1 MILFTL
7 SLVIMLL
14 CGFPFMVT
22 LLGSLIFY
30 IFFYMPDLGPRLMMT
45 IVQQIVSGI
54 TPPALVCVP
63 MFILS
68 ASIITSGK
76 SAGKLIQM
84 IKTFVGHLPG
94 GLPITTNASCT
105 LFGSVSGS
113 TQATVAAIGG
123 TMRPMLLQAGYPSS
137 FTLGLIINSS
147 DIAFLIPPSIGFIV
161 YGVATNTSI
170 GMLFLSGILPGLLI
184 LLLFSIYCYAYSK
197 IKGIGV
203 LPRSSGA
210 ERWTAVKEGLPV
222 LGFPVIIIGGIYAG
236 IFSPTEAAAVSV
248 VYAIILEKV
257 IYRSLTY
264 KRIVDSFLQAGVIT
278 GVVFILVGAGQA
290 FSWMIGFMQ
299 IPQQILPP
307 LFGADPTALRVILVV
322 VVSYFVACMFVCP
335 IVAIFILSPIF
346 QPYVI
351 AAGVNPI
358 LLGTLVTLQ
367 AAIGSATPPFGCDI
381 FTAQLIFRR
390 PYLEVIGHALP
401 FLLILIL
408 ATLLI
413 ILFPQIALFLPEL
426 AQAGS

>member
-1 MILFTL
+1 MTLFGI
-7 SLVIMLL
+7 SLATMLL
-14 CGFPFMVT
+14 FGFPFMVT
-22 LLGSLIFY
+22 LLGALILY
-30 IFFYMPDLGPRLMMT
+30 VYVYMPDFAPKLVITM
-45 IVQQIVSGI
+45 VQQVITGV

-68 ASIITSGK
+68 ASIITSGE
-76 SAGKLIQM
+76 SAGRLIRM
-84 IKTFVGHLPG
+84 LKAFVGHLPG

-105 LFGSVSGS
+105 LFGAVSGS

-123 TMRPMLLQAGYPSS
+123 TMRPMLLEAGYKSS

-161 YGVATNTSI
+161 YGVATSTSI
-170 GMLFLSGILPGLLI
+170 GMLFLAGVFPGLMI
-184 LLLFSIYCYAYSK
+184 LVMFSIYCYIYSK
-197 IKGIGV
+197 IKKVGT
-203 LPRSSGA
+203 LPKAGWA
-210 ERWTAVKEGLPV
+210 ERIGAVKDGLPV
-222 LGFPVIIIGGIYAG
+222 MGFPVIIVGGIYAG
-236 IFSPTEAAAVSV
+236 YFSPTEAAAASV
-248 VYAIILEKV
+248 FYALFLEIIVYK
-257 IYRSLTY
+257 SLTY
-264 KRIVDSFLQAGVIT
+264 ERIIDAFLQTGVIT

-299 IPQQILPP
+299 IPQQLLPP
-307 LFGADPTALRVILVV
+307 LFGTDPSMLWVIIIVV
-322 VVSYFVACMFVCP
+322 VVYFVACMFVDP

-346 QPYVI
+346 QPYVVS
-351 AAGVNPI
+351 AGVDPI

-408 ATLLI
+408 ATI
-413 ILFPQIALFLPEL
+413 ILIVFPEIALFLPNL
-426 AQAGS
+426 ALGG

>member
-1 MILFTL
+1 MTIFGL
-7 SLVIMLL
+7 SLATMLL
-14 CGFPFMVT
+14 FGFSFMVT
-22 LLGSLIFY
+22 LLGSLILY
-30 IFFYMPDLGPRLMMT
+30 VYVYMPDFAPKLLMTM
-45 IVQQIVSGI
+45 VQQVITGV

-68 ASIITSGK
+68 ASIITSGE
-76 SAGKLIQM
+76 SASRLIRM

-105 LFGSVSGS
+105 LFGAVSGS

-123 TMRPMLLQAGYPSS
+123 TMRPMLLEAGYKSS

-161 YGVATNTSI
+161 YGVATSTSI
-170 GMLFLSGILPGLLI
+170 GMLFLAGVFPGLLI
-184 LLLFSIYCYAYSK
+184 LLMFSIYCYLYSK
-197 IKGIGV
+197 VQKVGV
-203 LPRSSGA
+203 QPRASWS
-210 ERWTAVKEGLPV
+210 ERMSAIRDGMPV
-222 LGFPVIIIGGIYAG
+222 MGFPVIIVGGIYAG
-236 IFSPTEAAAVSV
+236 YFSPTEAAAASV
-248 VYAIILEKV
+248 FYALILETIVYK
-257 IYRSLTY
+257 SLTFD
-264 KRIVDSFLQAGVIT
+264 RIVDSFLQTGVIT

-299 IPQQILPP
+299 IPQQLLPP
-307 LFGADPTALRVILVV
+307 LFGTDPSMLRVIVIVV
-322 VVSYFVACMFVCP
+322 VVYFVACMFVDP

-346 QPYVI
+346 QPYVVS
-351 AAGVNPI
+351 AGVDPI

-408 ATLLI
+408 ATI
-413 ILFPQIALFLPEL
+413 ILIVFPEIALFLPNL
-426 AQAGS
+426 ALGG

>member
-1 MILFTL
+1 MTLFGI
-7 SLVIMLL
+7 SLATMLL
-14 CGFPFMVT
+14 FGFPFMVT
-22 LLGSLIFY
+22 LLGALILY
-30 IFFYMPDLGPRLMMT
+30 VYVYMPDFAPKLVITM
-45 IVQQIVSGI
+45 VQQVITGV

-68 ASIITSGK
+68 ASIITSGE
-76 SAGKLIQM
+76 SAGRLIRM

-105 LFGSVSGS
+105 LFGAVSGS

-123 TMRPMLLQAGYPSS
+123 TMRPMLLEAGYKSS

-161 YGVATNTSI
+161 YGVATSTSI
-170 GMLFLSGILPGLLI
+170 GMLFLSGVFPGLMI
-184 LLLFSIYCYAYSK
+184 LVMFSIYCYIYSK
-197 IKGIGV
+197 VKKVGT
-203 LPRSSGA
+203 LPKASWA
-210 ERWTAVKEGLPV
+210 ERIGAIKDGLPV
-222 LGFPVIIIGGIYAG
+222 MGFPVIIVGGIYAG
-236 IFSPTEAAAVSV
+236 YFSPTEAAAASV
-248 VYAIILEKV
+248 FYALFLEV
-257 IYRSLTY
+257 IVYRSLTY
-264 KRIVDSFLQAGVIT
+264 ARIVDAFLQTGVIT

-299 IPQQILPP
+299 IPQQLLPP
-307 LFGADPTALRVILVV
+307 LFGPDPSMLWVIIIVV
-322 VVSYFVACMFVCP
+322 VVYFVACMFVDP

-346 QPYVI
+346 QPYVVS
-351 AAGVNPI
+351 AGVDPI

-408 ATLLI
+408 ATI
-413 ILFPQIALFLPEL
+413 ILIVFPEIALFLPKL
-426 AQAGS
+426 ALGG

>member
-1 MILFTL
+1 MTLFGI
-7 SLVIMLL
+7 SLASMLL
-14 CGFPFMVT
+14 FGFPFMVT
-22 LLGSLIFY
+22 LLGSLILYVY
-30 IFFYMPDLGPRLMMT
+30 IYMPDFAPKLVMT
-45 IVQQIVSGI
+45 MVQQVITGV

-68 ASIITSGK
+68 ASIITSGE
-76 SAGKLIQM
+76 SAGRLINM
-84 IKTFVGHLPG
+84 IKAFVGHLPG

-105 LFGSVSGS
+105 LFGAVSGS

-123 TMRPMLLQAGYPSS
+123 TMRPMLLEAGYKSS

-161 YGVATNTSI
+161 YGVATSTSI
-170 GMLFLSGILPGLLI
+170 GMLFLAGVFPGLMI
-184 LLLFSIYCYAYSK
+184 LVMFSTYCYIYSK
-197 IKGIGV
+197 FKNVGV
-203 LPRSSGA
+203 LPKASWA
-210 ERWTAVKEGLPV
+210 ERMAAVKGGLPV
-222 LGFPVIIIGGIYAG
+222 MGFPVIIVGGIYAG
-236 IFSPTEAAAVSV
+236 YFSPTEAAAASV
-248 VYAIILEKV
+248 FYALFLEIV
-257 IYRSLTY
+257 VYRSLTRE
-264 KRIVDSFLQAGVIT
+264 RIVDSFLQTGVIT

-299 IPQQILPP
+299 IPQQLLPP
-307 LFGADPTALRVILVV
+307 LFGTDPSILRVISIVV
-322 VVSYFVACMFVCP
+322 VVYFVACMFVDP

-346 QPYVI
+346 QPYVVS
-351 AAGVNPI
+351 AGVNPI

-408 ATLLI
+408 ATI
-413 ILFPQIALFLPEL
+413 ILIAFPGIALLLPNL
-426 AQAGS
+426 ALGG